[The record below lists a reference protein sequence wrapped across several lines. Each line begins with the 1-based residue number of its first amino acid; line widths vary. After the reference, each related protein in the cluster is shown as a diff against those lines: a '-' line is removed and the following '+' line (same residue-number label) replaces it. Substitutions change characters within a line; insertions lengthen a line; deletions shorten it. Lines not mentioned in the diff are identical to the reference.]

1 MTNLEKDTAIYNELL
16 KIANEVFQNAAK
28 KSEWLRG
35 MLKDNGGSVKI
46 DDILKRKS
54 PYYAAIKDETDNE
67 VKIVRVD
74 GFEYKLWSIDSF
86 FKLEPFRKLA
96 EIRKKAVFTYK
107 ADEDEFDEPSETE
120 NTHEIPETV
129 VATEA
134 EEEITVAKK
143 ERKYIDFC
151 DL

>member
-28 KSEWLRG
+28 KSDWLRG

-46 DDILKRKS
+46 TDILKRKS
-54 PYYAAIKDETDNE
+54 PYYAAIKDETDDE
-67 VKIVRVD
+67 VKTVRVD
-74 GFEYKLWSIDSF
+74 GFECKLFSMDSF
-86 FKLEPFRKLA
+86 FKLEPFRKLKKKK
-96 EIRKKAVFTYK
+96 KKAVFTYK
-107 ADEDEFDEPSETE
+107 GDEGELDGPLETE
-120 NTHEIPETV
+120 NTNEIPETI

-134 EEEITVAKK
+134 EEEITVARKK
-143 ERKYIDFC
+143 GKYIDFY